1 MCDEDLRSACVDEE
15 GLLTKFDVERIECEV
30 FGPELDQ

>member
-15 GLLTKFDVERIECEV
+15 GLLTKPDVERIEYEV
-30 FGPELDQ
+30 FGPELDH